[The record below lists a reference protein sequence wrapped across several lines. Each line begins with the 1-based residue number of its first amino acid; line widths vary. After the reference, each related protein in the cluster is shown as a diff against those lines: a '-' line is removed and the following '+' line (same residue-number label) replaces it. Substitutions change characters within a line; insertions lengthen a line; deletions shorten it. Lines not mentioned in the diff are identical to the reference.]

1 MIDRWCGVAPP
12 PLAVES
18 TPDDRR
24 EFGARLHALKR
35 RLHPLTLHPDLPA
48 LYTRYHD
55 AASPEDKVA
64 LGKDIVRVQ
73 RTIDDTEHASVFG
86 AIDRAFAEVGNGH
99 ASAQVQLLS
108 LSRSSP
114 HRAVR
119 ALAWDALLLKWGC
132 TLTWGCQFQRI
143 RVRFFSPA
151 RRPVPWR
158 PPLLLSSSSPGDR
171 H

>member
-1 MIDRWCGVAPP
+1 VWRGSS
-12 PLAVES
+12 PLAAES

-86 AIDRAFAEVGNGH
+86 AIDRAFAEVGNGQW
-99 ASAQVQLLS
+99 ACFGTSAVVVLYS
-108 LSRSSP
+108 LNRSSLIVLCVHLRGMHCRSNGGARSHGDVNIVESFGDWP
-114 HRAVR
+114 GHIH
-119 ALAWDALLLKWGC
+119 
-132 TLTWGCQFQRI
+132 RI

-151 RRPVPWR
+151 
-158 PPLLLSSSSPGDR
+158 G
-171 H
+171 